1 MAKEIVTIPS
11 RITKGEE
18 LIVIPRSLYEKFS
31 RFEKKTKVK
40 KSSLKTIQSK
50 LKAIGKKISQKEIDE
65 SVNWARKKIYKSRS

>member
-18 LIVIPRSLYEKFS
+18 LVVIPRSLYEKFS
-31 RFEKKTKVK
+31 RFEKKIKTTKV
-40 KSSLKTIQSK
+40 SLKTIQPK

-65 SVNWARKKIYKSRS
+65 AVNWARKKIYKSRS

>member
-18 LIVIPRSLYEKFS
+18 LVVIPRSLYEKFS
-31 RFEKKTKVK
+31 RFEKKIKVK
-40 KSSLKTIQSK
+40 KSSLKTIQPK

-65 SVNWARKKIYKSRS
+65 AVNWTRKKIYKSRS